1 MAETKRSFL
10 DRMEKSLVEV
20 APRIEAAGAAEQA
33 AKYQVAMERLHAA
46 RRAAALVSDDELRAV
61 RLAVERVRADVG
73 RLAV

>member
-10 DRMEKSLVEV
+10 DRMEMSLVAV
-20 APRIEAAGAAEQA
+20 APRIEAAGTADQT

-46 RRAAALVSDDELRAV
+46 RRSAALVSDDELRAV

-73 RLAV
+73 RRAV